1 MQWQAL
7 VYYYHYQ
14 KQRALDTSGDMGGF
28 TRILHTGKEDNLMD
42 ILPTVVVDDLK
53 KLGGDHGFVVLSRP
67 YAIKQ
72 VRVDAAL
79 CPVIICRALTL
90 STLACY

>member
-7 VYYYHYQ
+7 VYFYHYK
-14 KQRALDTSGDMGGF
+14 KQRALDTSGHMGGF
-28 TRILHTGKEDNLMD
+28 TRILHTGREDNLMD
-42 ILPTVVVDDLK
+42 ILPTTVVDDLK

-72 VRVDAAL
+72 VRMHGIL
-79 CPVIICRALTL
+79 HLNTIFKT
-90 STLACY
+90 